1 MSRPATTTP
10 EQIRSTVLAMLAEAG
25 DATPVT
31 GARFRKV
38 ISVRK
43 LRARLGAGD
52 PATLSRTLNA
62 IEAEVVRAGLADIAI
77 PGIPSDIA
85 EQMGALWQ
93 AAVTVQLDD
102 VVRLKAEAQQAIAAA
117 DVARTDAELRVELLR
132 QEVSELRSTLA
143 GRDAELADLRAQ
155 HSHIQA
161 RCVALDEAQRERQAR
176 LEAAVAERA
185 TLERAHAESLAQSQ
199 HRYEALS
206 KQLLQETA
214 HQREALK
221 KEHGQ
226 FVSQLKFAERRIAAL
241 EGEHERLEA
250 ELASERATR
259 QQAVGEALALKA
271 VNSSQHAQLD
281 ELMRVV
287 SAREAPRRAP
297 AASAGPATARRTKST
312 PKGGGAVRP
321 KNATRAKKA

>member
-1 MSRPATTTP
+1 MPRPAATAD
-10 EQIRSTVLAMLAEAG
+10 QIRATVLAMLAEAG
-25 DATPVT
+25 DAAPAT
-31 GARFRKV
+31 GARFRQI

-62 IEAEVVRAGLADIAI
+62 IEAEVVHAGLADIAI
-77 PGIPSDIA
+77 PGIPPDIA
-85 EQMGALWQ
+85 EQMRALWQ

-102 VVRLKAEAQQAIAAA
+102 VVRLKAGAQDAIAAA
-117 DVARTDAELRVELLR
+117 DAARTDAELRVELLR
-132 QEVSELRSTLA
+132 QEVTELRTALT

-155 HSHIQA
+155 HALIRE
-161 RCVALDEAQRERQAR
+161 RCGALEESLQDRQAR
-176 LEAAVAERA
+176 LDAAAAERA
-185 TLERAHAESLAQSQ
+185 ALGREHTEGLAQAQ
-199 HRYEALS
+199 QRYEALS

-214 HQREALK
+214 HQREVLK

-226 FVSQLKFAERRIAAL
+226 FISQLKFAERRIAAL
-241 EGEHERLEA
+241 EGERERLES

-271 VNSSQHAQLD
+271 VNSSQYAQLD

-287 SAREAPRRAP
+287 SGFNVPRRPP
-297 AASAGPATARRTKST
+297 AASAGLASARRTKVT
-312 PKGGGAVRP
+312 PKGGTAARP
-321 KNATRAKKA
+321 KKA